1 MDVKLWTNIKEN
13 TRKWKSSKSSV
24 LAIRAYWI
32 QVKLKSTIFVAINVI
47 VLSQVKLLA
56 RHTVKRGVINATYMK
71 CHTFFPKGIPLKVTL
86 KASAR
91 KMYFLACKDDMIF
104 GKCYESAKN
113 YPKWSVVIS
122 PECNF
127 CHKKNHFPN
136 IASPTTNNL
145 TYT

>member
-47 VLSQVKLLA
+47 ALSQVKLLT

-104 GKCYESAKN
+104 GKC
-113 YPKWSVVIS
+113 
-122 PECNF
+122 
-127 CHKKNHFPN
+127 
-136 IASPTTNNL
+136 
-145 TYT
+145 